1 MVRVAGAHAEEV
13 LAVQGPVRAPQADL
27 GQASFLVA
35 KASDQA
41 VRVVNLVSDRNGRG
55 KKVSV
60 RIVRVG
66 KMGVVR
72 IVRVGKMGIVRNG
85 RGKVI
90 VRRVRVVQKVSVRIG
105 RAGKRVI
112 VRNGRGNLGSGRDV
126 RGKKVIRFVVAVNP
140 ANVDPTVALVVVP
153 VLSVPESVARVAR
166 VSVRIGRAG
175 NLVSAR
181 NERGERVIGRL
192 VHGGT
197 VSDRDV
203 RGETV
208 SDRNGRG
215 ETVSGRDVRGE
226 TVSGR
231 DVRGESSIAN
241 DGPSASSPMPNVV
254 PMKCAVPKVA
264 ASSSAVKFPTSGRR
278 KSAGSTKVRYVH
290 LESRAPKR
298 ASLNDRVLGRF
309 KRPSTLAR

>member
-1 MVRVAGAHAEEV
+1 MID
-13 LAVQGPVRAPQADL
+13 RA
-27 GQASFLVA
+27 
-35 KASDQA
+35 
-41 VRVVNLVSDRNGRG
+41 
-55 KKVSV
+55 
-60 RIVRVG
+60 
-66 KMGVVR
+66 
-72 IVRVGKMGIVRNG
+72 
-85 RGKVI
+85 
-90 VRRVRVVQKVSVRIG
+90 
-105 RAGKRVI
+105 
-112 VRNGRGNLGSGRDV
+112 V

-140 ANVDPTVALVVVP
+140 ASVDPTVALVVVP

-175 NLVSAR
+175 KRVSGR
-181 NERGERVIGRL
+181 DVRGETVSGRD
-192 VHGGT
+192 VRGETVSGRDVRGGT

-215 ETVSGRDVRGE
+215 E
-226 TVSGR
+226 
-231 DVRGESSIAN
+231 SSIAN
-241 DGPSASSPMPNVV
+241 DGPSAPSPMHNVV

>member
-1 MVRVAGAHAEEV
+1 MAGAHAEEV
-13 LAVQGPVRAPQADL
+13 PAIQGPGRAHRAGL
-27 GQASFLVA
+27 GRASFPVA

-60 RIVRVG
+60 RIVRV
-66 KMGVVR
+66 VNLVSA
-72 IVRVGKMGIVRNG
+72 RNE
-85 RGKVI
+85 RGEMI
-90 VRRVRVVQKVSVRIG
+90 D
-105 RAGKRVI
+105 RA
-112 VRNGRGNLGSGRDV
+112 V

-140 ANVDPTVALVVVP
+140 ASVDPTVALVVVP

-175 NLVSAR
+175 K
-181 NERGERVIGRL
+181 RVIGRL

-203 RGETV
+203 RGGTV
-208 SDRNGRG
+208 SDRDVRG

-231 DVRGESSIAN
+231 DVRGETVSDRNGRGESSIAN
-241 DGPSASSPMPNVV
+241 DGPSAPSPMHNVV